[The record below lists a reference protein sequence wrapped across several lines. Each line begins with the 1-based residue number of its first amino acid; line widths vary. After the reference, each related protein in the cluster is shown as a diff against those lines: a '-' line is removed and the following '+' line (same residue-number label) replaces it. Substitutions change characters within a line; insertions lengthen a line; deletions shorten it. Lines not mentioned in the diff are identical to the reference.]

1 MQPFGSYFMSV
12 EMSSYGTS
20 ATYWGM
26 FLALDFQ
33 ETVTVTGGCLKRGA
47 QVAVHRM
54 DGRMYV
60 LMEKKDWVSQASRG
74 TSRSRSRLGR
84 TGTID
89 KLRAHAVERMLTA
102 ARPASALA
110 DDPMRQLEEHLGSF
124 AEGARASK
132 RSRLPLAG
140 MSPGFV
146 QVPARF
152 VAPSGLDI
160 PEDETAF
167 DVYVLPRPTAPPGIF
182 VLASQVAALIAYVR
196 YELLELEQFEA
207 HVLSGA

>member
-1 MQPFGSYFMSV
+1 
-12 EMSSYGTS
+12 
-20 ATYWGM
+20 
-26 FLALDFQ
+26 
-33 ETVTVTGGCLKRGA
+33 
-47 QVAVHRM
+47 M

-146 QVPARF
+146 QVPARV
-152 VAPSGLDI
+152 VAPPGLDL
-160 PEDETAF
+160 PADETAF

-182 VLASQVAALIAYVR
+182 VLVSQVAALIADAR
-196 YELLELEQFEA
+196 YERLELEQFEA
-207 HVLSGA
+207 PVLSGLSVFQSARGRFELSCCAGGEVVN